1 MGQLRQQIADLK
13 MINTQLENALQQSE
27 ARFDTFFNLVPIAI
41 YTKDTEGRY
50 TSANADTLTY
60 WSENP
65 VGYTDAEL
73 LPVEIA
79 TKLRAVDLQVMEADQ
94 ECYVEEEL
102 IRQGVLCTLL
112 SRKVPIRNQHNKV
125 IGIIGI
131 SIDISER
138 KLVEQQHLQ
147 LEVEKERL
155 KLLSDFITQV
165 SHEFRTPL
173 SIIQT
178 SSYMMSKIGNDPD
191 KRQHYLSKIKQQSQ
205 NIDSL
210 IKNMLTLFVL
220 NSEQIQTTEKI
231 AINLLLQNIYD
242 KKLSKSGI
250 ERVASVLELSENPL
264 IVQGNVGCFTQAI
277 ECIWDN
283 AEMYTSCD
291 DDIMIRSG
299 FVDGNVYVDIID
311 TGIGICDDD
320 LLHIFESFYRVD
332 KAGSTRGFGLG
343 LAIAKAVFDKFNG
356 KIEVESAIGQGST
369 FRILLPKA

>member
-1 MGQLRQQIADLK
+1 MLSNKAK
-13 MINTQLENALQQSE
+13 HALIPFLISYQS
-27 ARFDTFFNLVPIAI
+27 RFSS
-41 YTKDTEGRY
+41 KDIEGRY

-94 ECYVEEEL
+94 EYYVEEEL
-102 IRQGVLCTLL
+102 IHQGVLCTLL

-125 IGIIGI
+125 IGILGI

-138 KLVEQQHLQ
+138 KLVEQQRLQ

-173 SIIQT
+173 SIILT

-191 KRQHYLSKIKQQSQ
+191 KQQHYLSKIKQQSQ

-220 NSEQIQTTEKI
+220 KSEQIQTTEKI
-231 AINLLLQNIYD
+231 DINLSLQNIYD

-250 ERVASVLELSENPL
+250 EKDISVLELSENLL
-264 IVQGNVGCFTQAI
+264 IVQGNVGYFTQAI

-291 DDIMIRSG
+291 DDITIRSG
-299 FVDGNVYVDIID
+299 FVDGNVYVDVID

-320 LLHIFESFYRVD
+320 LLHIFESFLSRRQ
-332 KAGSTRGFGLG
+332 SRFNEGFWSRFSYC
-343 LAIAKAVFDKFNG
+343 K
-356 KIEVESAIGQGST
+356 SS
-369 FRILLPKA
+369 FR